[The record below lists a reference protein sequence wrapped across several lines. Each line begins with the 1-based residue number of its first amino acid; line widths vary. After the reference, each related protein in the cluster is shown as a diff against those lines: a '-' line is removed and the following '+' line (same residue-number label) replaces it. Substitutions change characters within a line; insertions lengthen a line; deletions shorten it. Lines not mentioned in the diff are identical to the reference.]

1 MVISEL
7 TWDVLVK
14 MTSAQLEL
22 IVADVDI
29 YIIYI
34 YIYIYKI
41 LKTRKEVVFYAF
53 LKDILKPTANTC
65 LLMIK
70 MKI

>member
-1 MVISEL
+1 MVIPEL

-29 YIIYI
+29 YII